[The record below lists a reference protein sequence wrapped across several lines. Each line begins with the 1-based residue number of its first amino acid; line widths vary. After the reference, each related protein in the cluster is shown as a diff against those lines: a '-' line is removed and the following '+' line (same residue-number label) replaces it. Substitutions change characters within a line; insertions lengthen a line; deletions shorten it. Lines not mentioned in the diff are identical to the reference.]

1 MVSIVENTES
11 NLKIIGVY
19 DTRVLRGIL
28 EGNGVNYGPA
38 ETVIRTGLGGF
49 EQI

>member
-28 EGNGVNYGPA
+28 EGLTGVA
-38 ETVIRTGLGGF
+38 EGF
-49 EQI
+49 EGDGLSA